1 MQNLSTNNSELLFR
15 NKKEDEINVY
25 ALINGNFKNVTP
37 ENLSDEFQKVLTE
50 YMGAV
55 VIVSKSESNP
65 KLEAELGKY
74 SKWCPSGIQR
84 DLTLL
89 RNKLDGVQY
98 KKKKMNL

>member
-74 SKWCPSGIQR
+74 SKWCPSCWNGYYCPII
-84 DLTLL
+84 
-89 RNKLDGVQY
+89 KA
-98 KKKKMNL
+98 